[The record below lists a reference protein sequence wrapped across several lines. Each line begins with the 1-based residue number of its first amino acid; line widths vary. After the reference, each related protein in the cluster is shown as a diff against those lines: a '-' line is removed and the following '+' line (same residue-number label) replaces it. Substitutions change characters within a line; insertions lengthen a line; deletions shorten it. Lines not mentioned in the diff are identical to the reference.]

1 MYIYTYIHIYI
12 YIYLHI
18 IILGFLLCLIS
29 MCRMDRSEK
38 FFFSSLSPPPPLEH
52 FLFAIHCKFILGMCK
67 CRKFYRK
74 LILGVRKRH
83 LFRMT

>member
-1 MYIYTYIHIYI
+1 M
-12 YIYLHI
+12 YLHI
-18 IILGFLLCLIS
+18 TIMGFLLCLIC
-29 MCRMDRSEK
+29 MRRMDRSGK
-38 FFFSSLSPPPPLEH
+38 IFFSFPSPPPPLEH

-74 LILGVRKRH
+74 FILGVRKRH